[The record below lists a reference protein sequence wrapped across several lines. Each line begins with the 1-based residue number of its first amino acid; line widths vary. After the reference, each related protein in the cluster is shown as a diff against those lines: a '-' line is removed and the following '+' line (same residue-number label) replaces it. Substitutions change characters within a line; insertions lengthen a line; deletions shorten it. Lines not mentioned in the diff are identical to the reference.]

1 MLLTVEKPQIVLQ
14 ETSATSKAFIIP
26 NASKITR
33 NIKLQVA
40 WLTMEDV
47 QLCQLAATH
56 PHFVD
61 FSLAQCTNS
70 VSSLNP
76 LLLTIV
82 ARFQMASLPLHRD
95 IPPRQFQQNVQR
107 PQQNVQRPQHCAHRK
122 FPRQHLHRDCQH
134 CAQRQHLL

>member
-1 MLLTVEKPQIVLQ
+1 MLVTVEKTRIVLQ

-26 NASKITR
+26 NALKISR

-47 QLCQLAATH
+47 QLCRLAATH
-56 PHFVD
+56 PHFVV

-82 ARFQMASLPLHRD
+82 ARSQMASLLLHRD
-95 IPPRQFQQNVQR
+95 IPPRQF
-107 PQQNVQRPQHCAHRK
+107 QQNVQRPQHCAHRK